1 MSLKKVTYQTMG
13 SIIEQYKIQ
22 LAPVLEEDLEEEDL
36 ESDEEG
42 DYSWTAISFYKDGKE
57 VWVYANTAL
66 ECVQAI
72 VKQKG

>member
-22 LAPVLEEDLEEEDL
+22 LEPVLEEDLEKEEL
-36 ESDEEG
+36 ESVKDG
-42 DYSWTAISFYKDGKE
+42 DYGWSAISFYKDGDGD
-57 VWVYANTAL
+57 WVYANTAL